1 MRLVAED
8 RGIMEDYQKFENET
22 NDSTNSTFSTNSTSG
37 DKVDSVDKVLQDGDR
52 ILHIG
57 DTLSTFS
64 TSKRTGL
71 KNLILDFIESNQ
83 GVFTSQDIDREL
95 GIFDRKDKQYRNKIL
110 NNILKDNIYITA
122 DKRRSGVYHILKR
135 DIDWIDLEN
144 TSNELFNINLPLGLS
159 DYVNIPPKSIIIIAG
174 TKGSGKTSLA
184 LQILKQNLPL
194 KGENKGKLMYLMSEM
209 GGTEYKRRIEGI
221 GADITKWNKSVKS
234 ASISTGFHGPIAN
247 FNRDGISVVDFL
259 EEVDGEYFRIASD
272 IRNIYD
278 SLGDG
283 IAIVAIQKHSKQ
295 KYGRGGEA
303 TREKA
308 RLYLTMDVLC
318 YGKDCNITAVKII
331 DAKDY
336 PNDNPHGKECHVMIT
351 RGSEIQIVKDWQW
364 MTDEHREYYT
374 EKYEQLYRRD

>member
-1 MRLVAED
+1 MKLVAED
-8 RGIMEDYQKFENET
+8 RGIMEDCQKFE
-22 NDSTNSTFSTNSTSG
+22 NDSTNSTFSTNSTVG
-37 DKVDSVDKVLQDGDR
+37 DKVDNRRHLATFGDNWR
-52 ILHIG
+52 HLATNSTNS
-57 DTLSTFS
+57 TL
-64 TSKRTGL
+64 GL
-71 KNLILDFIESNQ
+71 KDLILEFIQLNQ
-83 GVFTSQDIDREL
+83 GSFTNQDIDREL
-95 GIFDRKDKQYRNKIL
+95 GLSNRKDKQYRSKIL

-135 DIDWIDLEN
+135 NIDWIDLEN
-144 TSNELFNINLPLGLS
+144 TSNELFDITLPLGLS

-184 LQILKQNLPL
+184 LQILKQNLPF
-194 KGENKGKLMYLMSEM
+194 KGKSNLMYLMSEM

-234 ASISTGFHGPIAN
+234 ASIATGFHGPIAN

-318 YGKDCNITAVKII
+318 YGNDCNITAVRII

-374 EKYEQLYRRD
+374 EQYEQRYRRD